1 MNRQKHYE
9 IDMVNGKLAPNIMR
23 YAIPLMFAS
32 ALQILFNATDT
43 AVVGKFA
50 GSDSLAAV
58 GSTGMMISLI
68 INVLM
73 GFALGTSV
81 LVSRYTGAGEYADV
95 SETVHTSIAVSLIG
109 GLAFGVIGFI
119 FCGTG
124 LKLMGTPSNVIDKAV
139 LYTRIYF
146 IGLPAS
152 ALYNY
157 GSAVLR
163 AVGDTK
169 RPMYFLLI
177 AGVINV
183 ILNLIFVIVLKMD
196 VAGVAIA
203 TVASQVISA
212 TLVILTLIRSDS
224 IIRLDPRKLRINGR
238 KLKDMLKIGLPAG
251 IQGSMFSISNVVIQ
265 SSINTFGSS
274 VVAAHSAGGNIE
286 ALLMVM
292 ENAFYESALTFTS
305 QNVGARKPERIMR
318 VMSISM
324 LLMVAIGLALDCAL
338 YGLGRQL
345 LSLFTNDSD
354 IIEYGMIRMLYVTL
368 PHFICGMMNIVV
380 GMMRGIGNSFLPMLV
395 SIAGVCGVRLIWVY
409 TVFAAQKT
417 LPSLYMCYPVSWFIA
432 GVIQSICFAI
442 TWKRYKQKNILAG

>member
-1 MNRQKHYE
+1 MSKQKRYE
-9 IDMVNGKLAPNIMR
+9 IDMINGSLAPSIMR

-32 ALQILFNATDT
+32 ALQILFNAADT

-81 LVSRYTGAGEYADV
+81 LVSRYTGAGKYADV
-95 SETVHTSIAVSLIG
+95 SETVHTSVAVSLIG
-109 GLAFGVIGFI
+109 GLAFGIIGFF

-124 LKLMGTPSNVIDKAV
+124 LRLMGTPSNVIDKAI
-139 LYTRIYF
+139 LYTKIYF
-146 IGLPAS
+146 VGLPAS

-169 RPMYFLLI
+169 RPMYFLLL
-177 AGVINV
+177 AGIINV
-183 ILNLIFVIVLKMD
+183 ILNLIFVIALKMD
-196 VAGVAIA
+196 VVGVAIA
-203 TVASQVISA
+203 TIISQYISA
-212 TLVILTLIRSDS
+212 TLVVLTLLRSDS
-224 IIRLDPRKLRINGR
+224 TIRLDLRKLRISGS

-265 SSINTFGSS
+265 SSINTFGSA

-318 VMSISM
+318 IMTISM
-324 LLMVAIGLALDCAL
+324 LLMVVIGLALDCLL
-338 YGLGRQL
+338 YGFGRPL
-345 LSLFTNDSD
+345 LSLFTNDSE

-368 PHFICGMMNIVV
+368 PHVICGMMNIVV

-409 TVFAAQKT
+409 TVFAAQRT
-417 LPSLYMCYPVSWFIA
+417 LPSLYLCYPVSWTIA
-432 GVIQSICFAI
+432 GLIQAACFAV
-442 TWKRYKQKNILAG
+442 TWKRFKQKNLISG